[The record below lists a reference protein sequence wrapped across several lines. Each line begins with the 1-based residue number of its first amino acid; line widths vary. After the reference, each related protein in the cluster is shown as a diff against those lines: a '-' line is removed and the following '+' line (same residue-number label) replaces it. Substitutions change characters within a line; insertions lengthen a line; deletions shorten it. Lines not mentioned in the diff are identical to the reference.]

1 MILILTVDY
10 MSMMRLWVGKSYNTY
25 KYYKGYTMSMMYL
38 GKVYVARYSIKK
50 VISSTGSELVD
61 TNDSVIIILLSKFF
75 IEAQGYAV
83 KRNIF
88 ISRE

>member
-10 MSMMRLWVGKSYNTY
+10 MSMMRLWVGESYNTY